1 MEDLANLLTMR
12 TLLYCRRPIRKLET
26 GAERASQLILPKQ
39 YSQDLGVIVSRLLEE
54 NVSRYSLVSVWIR
67 MPYHL
72 VYHLV

>member
-1 MEDLANLLTMR
+1 LADLLT
-12 TLLYCRRPIRKLET
+12 TQIHLYCRRPIRKLET
-26 GAERASQLILPKQ
+26 GTKRASQLTLPKQ